1 MHLENL
7 NRPIRSICEETTR
20 EWVCKPGSVRRS
32 VTAIYLPDLLPGRSS
47 GLPVNSHELRSSRR
61 GDVHSHRPEGPLDLA
76 PGGVC
81 LAAPVARCTGGLL
94 HHRFT
99 LTAPG
104 GAAVCSLWHCPAGHP
119 GWVLPTTL
127 LCGVRTFLGALTA
140 PRPPGRLIRPT
151 RLPGFLVSDTARA
164 TASTPRI
171 VA

>member
-47 GLPVNSHELRSSRR
+47 GLPVNSHEPRSSRR

-81 LAAPVARCTGGLL
+81 LAAAVTCGTGELL
-94 HHRFT
+94 PHRFT
-99 LTAPG
+99 LTDES
-104 GAAVCSLWHCPAGHP
+104 AVYFLWHCPADHS
-119 GWVLPTTL
+119 GWVLPTTM
-127 LCGVRTFLGALTA
+127 LCGARTFL
-140 PRPPGRLIRPT
+140 
-151 RLPGFLVSDTARA
+151 V
-164 TASTPRI
+164 
-171 VA
+171 